1 MKRIQTVVLLAAL
14 AVLLQGA
21 TGCNKLKAR
30 DKLNKGVQAY
40 KAAKYEDAIER
51 FKEAVD
57 LDPGLKNAKLYLAT
71 AYAQQFIPG
80 VESEENLRNANMA
93 IEQYKEILQQFPN
106 DRESSIHANKGIA
119 SLYFGMKKFDEAK
132 EYHRKVLAADPSDPE
147 TYYSIAVINWSQTY
161 VPRQEKRAALGLKPD
176 EPLKDKKVCPEVRD
190 ANLAKVEEGIEMLKK
205 AIELRPEYED
215 AMAYLN
221 LMYREKADIQ
231 CDDDASRAQLLA
243 LADEMVKKTMD
254 VKKAKAEK
262 AAKEPAGVHLEN

>member
-30 DKLNKGVQAY
+30 DRLNKGVQAY
-40 KAAKYEDAIER
+40 KAARYEDAIER

-57 LDPGLKNAKLYLAT
+57 LDPNHKTARLYLAT

-80 VESEENLRNANMA
+80 VESEENLRNANLA
-93 IEQYKEILQQFPN
+93 VEQYKRILEQFPN
-106 DRESSIHANKGIA
+106 DKESTIHANKGIA

-132 EYHRKVLAADPSDPE
+132 EHHRKVLTADPSDPE
-147 TYYSIAVINWSQTY
+147 TYYSIAVINWSQAY

-176 EPLKDKKVCPEVRD
+176 EPLKDKKVCAEVRD
-190 ANLAKVEEGIEMLKK
+190 GNLAKVEEGIDMLTK

-231 CDDDASRAQLLA
+231 CDDDASRAQLLS

-262 AAKEPAGVHLEN
+262 AAQQPGGIVLEQ

>member
-51 FKEAVD
+51 FKEAVV
-57 LDPGLKNAKLYLAT
+57 LDPNLKNAKLYLAT

-80 VESEENLRNANMA
+80 VESEENLRYANLA
-93 IEQYKEILQQFPN
+93 IEQYQEVLKQDPKDIN
-106 DRESSIHANKGIA
+106 SMKGIA
-119 SLYFGMKKFDEAK
+119 SLYFGMKKFDQAK
-132 EYHRKVLAADPSDPE
+132 EYHRKVMAADRNDPE
-147 TYYSIAVINWSQTY
+147 TYYSIAVIDWSQTY
-161 VPRQEKRAALGLKPD
+161 VPLQEKRAALGLKPT
-176 EPLKDKKVCPEVRD
+176 EPLKDKKVCQEVRE
-190 ANLAKVEEGIEMLKK
+190 ANQAKVEEGIEMLTK
-205 AIELRPEYED
+205 AIELRPDYED

-231 CDDDASRAQLLA
+231 CDDDASREQLLK
-243 LADEMVKKTMD
+243 LADEMVDKTMA
-254 VKKAKAEK
+254 VKKAKAE
-262 AAKEPAGVHLEN
+262 AAEKHAGGVHLEN

>member
-30 DKLNKGVQAY
+30 DRLNKGVQAY
-40 KAAKYEDAIER
+40 KAARYEDAIER
-51 FKEAVD
+51 FKEAVE

-80 VESEENLRNANMA
+80 VESEENMRNANMA

-106 DRESSIHANKGIA
+106 DRESGIHANKGIA

-132 EYHRKVLAADPSDPE
+132 EYHRKVLTADPSDPE

-176 EPLKDKKVCPEVRD
+176 EPLKDKKVCAEVRD
-190 ANLAKVEEGIEMLKK
+190 TNLAKVEEGIEMLKK

-231 CDDDASRAQLLA
+231 CDDDASRTQLLA

-262 AAKEPAGVHLEN
+262 AAQQPGGIVLDQ